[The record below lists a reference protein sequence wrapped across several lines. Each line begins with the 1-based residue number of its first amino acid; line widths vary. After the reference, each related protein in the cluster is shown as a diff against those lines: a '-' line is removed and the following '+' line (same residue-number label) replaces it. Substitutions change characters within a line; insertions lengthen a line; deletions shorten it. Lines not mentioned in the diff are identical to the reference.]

1 MKNKEENSVHFIIV
15 IIAIIITAIGTFFI
29 CSSAMK
35 KLAANE
41 EFWHEY
47 SIRADKLIDAMFE
60 SDCDYLYDVT
70 MEGQEYDDY
79 IEYYERTHKK
89 ENK

>member
-1 MKNKEENSVHFIIV
+1 MKNKEENSVHFIV
-15 IIAIIITAIGTFFI
+15 AIIAIIITAIGTFFI
-29 CSSAMK
+29 CSGTMK

-79 IEYYERTHKK
+79 IEYYEQVHKRT
-89 ENK
+89 NK

>member
-1 MKNKEENSVHFIIV
+1 MKNKEENSVHFIVALIT
-15 IIAIIITAIGTFFI
+15 IIITAFGTFFI
-29 CSSAMK
+29 CSNSMK

-79 IEYYERTHKK
+79 MEYYEQVHKRT
-89 ENK
+89 NK